1 MIKFISALIARKI
14 PDSNLERDKDS
25 QAFSRFLSYWWPN
38 WRWIL
43 LGFTAIPITVGATL
57 LLPWLVIRIVDDYL
71 MTGQFEG
78 FSELIWASAG
88 VIALG
93 YVADAVY
100 TFSLQKTGQLAIYEL
115 RKDLYEHI
123 LSLPRIFF
131 DQRPVGV
138 ILTRITTDLEA
149 LGESLAAGVLS
160 VFTDLLKTVAL
171 LGVLLYFSWQL
182 T

>member
-1 MIKFISALIARKI
+1 MIKFISALISRKT
-14 PDSNLERDKDS
+14 PDSNLERDKDT

-57 LLPWLVIRIVDDYL
+57 LLPWLVIRIVDDHL

-78 FSELIWASAG
+78 FSELIWALAG

-115 RKDLYEHI
+115 R
-123 LSLPRIFF
+123 
-131 DQRPVGV
+131 
-138 ILTRITTDLEA
+138 
-149 LGESLAAGVLS
+149 
-160 VFTDLLKTVAL
+160 
-171 LGVLLYFSWQL
+171 
-182 T
+182 